1 MKKITN
7 RLLCALILLCA
18 FGVFVGCQQE
28 TSEPTSEPTTTE
40 NPMKNWVVGSW
51 REALAGMY
59 GYVYKDYGYEI
70 VIKSDGTW
78 INNSFYGYEGK
89 VHFVEKGTWLF
100 NSNEDIIVRFVRDD
114 GCVTFGSFTSDS
126 NADLLMIND
135 KVYKRYQ

>member
-18 FGVFVGCQQE
+18 LGVFAGCKQE
-28 TSEPTSEPTTTE
+28 TSEPTTTE

-51 REALAGMY
+51 REAQASVY

-78 INNSFYGYEGK
+78 INNSFGYME
-89 VHFVEKGTWLF
+89 VYVVEKGTWLF

-114 GCVTFGSFTSDS
+114 GFVTFGSFTSDS
-126 NADLLMIND
+126 NQDLLMIND

>member
-18 FGVFVGCQQE
+18 VGVFAGCKQE
-28 TSEPTSEPTTTE
+28 TSEPTTTE

-51 REALAGMY
+51 REAQASVYGY

-78 INNSFYGYEGK
+78 INNSFGYME
-89 VHFVEKGTWLF
+89 VYVVEKGTWLF

-114 GCVTFGSFTSDS
+114 GFVTFGSFTSDS
-126 NADLLMIND
+126 NQDLLMIND